1 MIKNVNELRDI
12 AQDYTYEIIK
22 DYVHLKRK
30 GNTYLGLCPFHNE
43 KTPSFRVNHDK
54 GFYKCFGCGQG
65 GDAIQFLMDHEGMT
79 FPEALEH
86 VGRIAKL
93 KVEYAEIADRQE
105 ELEKATREKQRRD
118 DQAAQMKYAWDNYQY
133 QGLPATDFE
142 WIGDKEAETLDKII
156 KLDGREWRLSTLQKF
171 QIGYAPKNSY
181 LSKIIQINKLD
192 ETIFAEIGIVKKG
205 DHGTYDFFR
214 ERILFPI
221 RDHLGKIVGLA
232 GRKMQQETRK
242 EVPKYLN
249 SPESYLYRKDEV
261 LYGLFENRVS
271 IKDAGYATL
280 LEGYTDVMRMWEAG
294 LQTGVAS
301 CGTAFTEKQAR
312 HLGRFT
318 KKILILRDGDQAGYE
333 AAKRDVLT
341 AISSGLQPMVC
352 LLPDDEDPDSYITQ
366 HGAQAMAEYID
377 KHKEDGLI
385 WRVMEEWHTSDP
397 FKQEQAV
404 LLAAEMLA
412 EIESE
417 FIRNDYIRKL
427 TTKSRL
433 GDNKRILKDAINK
446 TEDKKVREGKK
457 KLSPQQAFDAQNFGV
472 YEANNKYWK
481 AESTSGLGFEIS
493 NFVIKPIMLI
503 RARDESR
510 RLIEIVNEN
519 GHTHIIDIDSKTL
532 SSFERFSDHIEGLG
546 NFMYNE
552 FADKKLHI
560 KIKKKVY
567 AVTPTCYPI
576 YTMGLHKEGF
586 YTWGNGILKPDGKFV
601 PVDEFGLV
609 SFNDT
614 KFFLKAHSKIDQS
627 IMSDDDEN
635 TMADQTNFC
644 YIYSGKT
651 ITLKDI
657 TKRMVDIHGQ
667 NAMVAISW
675 LFAAIFRD
683 FIYQNFNFFP
693 HLNHFGP
700 PGAGKSFLAWNI
712 MHFFGATPK
721 APFHLVHGTDA
732 AFFRTLSW
740 VRNGVVWFDEYK
752 NEVRFERIE
761 ALKAAYDGAGRE
773 KAKGGYGHSVTRT
786 PVNSGC
792 LITGQE
798 QPIQD
803 PALYSRC
810 VSLSFP
816 KKELSED
823 QIEQGKQLEKLMK
836 TGQLTQ
842 LIGHIMRHR
851 EFVMDGFQKEFDDI
865 RRKLR
870 SELQQEELRI
880 NDRVVMNYAITL
892 AMAKLIGEKEVLA
905 FTYDDLYEF
914 SYSNMLNQMD
924 SMSTQDEVGVFW
936 TIVEFMLANFE
947 IRHESDVKI
956 EMRTKEKFRDEEDR
970 SNRKDTKE
978 IIFPEEKKLIY
989 LSFTRVHPM
998 YQERMQRSKR
1008 TNGLDLEALKY
1019 YLRCSEGYVG
1029 EKRAKKFGKTAK
1041 PCYVFDVEQLTMDFP
1056 LSIEAMIRSDDQDDD
1071 DQTDATLDN
1080 GKDDDIPF

>member
-1 MIKNVNELRDI
+1 MIKNVDELRDI
-12 AQDYTYEIIK
+12 AQDYIYDIIK

-30 GNTYLGLCPFHNE
+30 GNTYLGLCPFHSE

-65 GDAIQFLMDHEGMT
+65 GDAIQFLMDYENMT
-79 FPEALEH
+79 FPEALER
-86 VGRIAKL
+86 VGQITKL
-93 KVEYAEIADRQE
+93 KVEYAEMADRQE
-105 ELEKATREKQRRD
+105 ILEKATREKERREA
-118 DQAAQMKYAWDNYQY
+118 QAAQMQYVFDIYQY
-133 QGLPATDFE
+133 QGLPAHSFE
-142 WIGDKEAETLDKII
+142 WLSSLENQTTDKII
-156 KLDGREWRLSTLQKF
+156 DLDGRSWKLSTLHKF
-171 QIGYAPKNSY
+171 KVAYAPGNNFITK
-181 LSKIIQINKLD
+181 LATIDKLD
-192 ETIFAEIGIVKKG
+192 TTIFQEIGIIKEG
-205 DHGTYDFFR
+205 DHGQYDYFR

-232 GRKMQQETRK
+232 GRKLSRETRK

-249 SPESYLYRKDEV
+249 SPASYLYQKDQI
-261 LYGLFENRVS
+261 LYGLFEHKVG
-271 IKDAGYATL
+271 IKDAGQAIL
-280 LEGYTDVMRMWEAG
+280 SEGYTDVMSLHEHG
-294 LQTGVAS
+294 FPTGVAS
-301 CGTAFTEKQAR
+301 CGTAFTDSQAK
-312 HLGRFT
+312 HLRRFT
-318 KKILILRDGDQAGYE
+318 QKILILRDGDNAGYE
-333 AAKRDVLT
+333 AAKKDVIT
-341 AISSGLQPMVC
+341 AISAGLQPLVC
-352 LLPDDEDPDSYITQ
+352 ILPEGEDPDSFLRTK
-366 HGAQAMAEYID
+366 GAAALTEYMNE
-377 KHKEDGLI
+377 HTTDGVI
-385 WRVMEEWHTSDP
+385 WRVMEEWDKQDP

-404 LLAAEMLA
+404 LLAAELLA
-412 EIESE
+412 EIQSD
-417 FIRNDYIRKL
+417 FIQEDYIRKL
-427 TTKSRL
+427 TVKSRL
-433 GDNKRILKDAINK
+433 GDVKRVLKDAINK

-457 KLSPQQAFDAQNFGV
+457 KLTPQQTFDAQNFGI

-481 AESTSGLGFEIS
+481 AEGNGNFGYEIS
-493 NFVIKPIMLI
+493 NFVINPIMLI

-510 RLIEIVNEN
+510 RLIEIINEHN
-519 GHTHIIDIDSKTL
+519 QTHIIDIDSKTL
-532 SSFERFSDHIEGLG
+532 SSFERFSDHIEALG

-552 FADKKLHI
+552 YADKKLHI

-586 YTWGNGILKPDGKFV
+586 YTWGNGIMKPDGKFT

-609 SFNDT
+609 TFNDT

-635 TMADQTNFC
+635 TMADQSNFC
-644 YIYSGKT
+644 FIASKST
-651 ITLKDI
+651 SLKDI
-657 TKRMVDIHGQ
+657 SRRMVDIHGN
-667 NAMVAISW
+667 NAMVALSW
-675 LFAAIFRD
+675 LFAALFRD
-683 FIYQNFNFFP
+683 FIYQNFSFFP

-712 MHFFGATPK
+712 LHFFGAKAK

-740 VRNGVVWFDEYK
+740 VRNGVAWFDEYK

-816 KKELSED
+816 KKELSEE
-823 QIEQGKQLEKLMK
+823 QIEQGKQLEDLMK
-836 TGQLTQ
+836 SGQLTQ
-842 LIGHIMRHR
+842 LIGHIVRHR
-851 EFVMDGFQKEFDDI
+851 EFVTDNFQKTFDTI
-865 RRKLR
+865 RRQMR
-870 SELQQEELRI
+870 DSLQDEDIRI

-892 AMAKLIGEKEVLA
+892 AMAKLIGEKEELA
-905 FTYDDLYEF
+905 FNYEDLYQF
-914 SYSNMLNQMD
+914 SYKNMLDQMD
-924 SMSTQDEVGVFW
+924 SMSSQDEVGVFW
-936 TIVEFMLANFE
+936 SIVEFMLENFE
-947 IRHESDVKI
+947 IRHDSDVKV
-956 EMRTKEKFRDEEDR
+956 EMRTKEKFRDDEDR
-970 SNRKDTKE
+970 SNRRDTKE

-989 LSFTRVHPM
+989 LSFTRVHTL

-1019 YLRCSEGYVG
+1019 YLRCSEGYIG

-1041 PCYVFDVEQLTMDFP
+1041 PCYVFDVEALQMDFP
-1056 LSIEAMIRSDDQDDD
+1056 LSIEAMMMPGMND
-1071 DQTDATLDN
+1071 
-1080 GKDDDIPF
+1080 GEVPF